1 VARRARAGGGVC
13 LRTGRPCYA
22 PLVPHVDAWIDYS
35 SPFAYLGSTQI
46 ERVARDA
53 GATVT
58 FRPFLLGGLFRAI
71 GTPLVPLDIMPEPKA
86 RYFRLELERWAT
98 RWGVPFRF
106 STRFPLR
113 TVDAL
118 RLTLLSP
125 EASRPALVHALM
137 RATWVDD
144 RDPADPEV
152 LRAAADEAGV
162 DRALVARL
170 GDARES
176 LIEQTELAR
185 TLGIPGAPTFVVGGE
200 LFWGQDRLGLVAEAL
215 RGWVAPPLMTS

>member
-1 VARRARAGGGVC
+1 MC
-13 LRTGRPCYA
+13 LRRGLPCYA
-22 PLVPHVDAWIDYS
+22 LRVPHVDAWIDYS

-46 ERVARDA
+46 ERVAREA

-71 GTPLVPLDIMPEPKA
+71 GTPLVPLDVMPEPKA
-86 RYFRLELERWAT
+86 RYFRIELERWAT

-118 RLTLLSP
+118 RLTLLAP

-137 RATWVDD
+137 RATWVHD
-144 RDPADPEV
+144 RDPADLEV
-152 LRAAADEAGV
+152 LRVAADEACV
-162 DRALVARL
+162 ERALVDKL
-170 GDARES
+170 GDARGI

-185 TLGIPGAPTFVVGGE
+185 TLGIPGAPTFVVGDE
-200 LFWGQDRLGLVAEAL
+200 LYWGQDRLALVAQAL
-215 RGWVAPPLMTS
+215 RGWVAPTLLTS

>member
-1 VARRARAGGGVC
+1 VC
-13 LRTGRPCYA
+13 LRTGRSCYA

-46 ERVARDA
+46 ERVAREA

-58 FRPFLLGGLFRAI
+58 FRPFLLGALFRAI
-71 GTPLVPLDIMPEPKA
+71 GTPLVPIDAMSEPKA
-86 RYFRLELERWAT
+86 RYFRMELDRWALH
-98 RWGVPFRF
+98 WGVPFRF
-106 STRFPLR
+106 ATRFPIR

-125 EASRPALVHALM
+125 DACRPALVHALM
-137 RATWVDD
+137 RAAWVDD
-144 RDPADPEV
+144 LDPSDPEV
-152 LRAAADEAGV
+152 LRAASDEAGL
-162 DRALVARL
+162 DRALVDRL
-170 GDARES
+170 GDARAS

-185 TLGIPGAPTFVVGGE
+185 RLGIPGAPTFVVDGE

-215 RGWVAPPLMTS
+215 RGWVAPPLATS